1 MDQVVP
7 SWTLGEEGAGGAP
20 EDLVAAL
27 VATRNGHRM
36 GTGAKGTVAKRECG
50 PNQHR

>member
-27 VATRNGHRM
+27 AAGGNGHRM
-36 GTGAKGTVAKRECG
+36 GTGAKGTVARRK
-50 PNQHR
+50 